1 MPPTAIVSYSHDDDE
16 HRARVLQLV
25 QELRAHGIDCI
36 LDRFVDP
43 TDWALWMETE
53 LRKRDW
59 VLVVATDIYQTRA
72 RGEEK
77 PGRGLGASWEYGVIR
92 QTLYE
97 ARGGDPKFVPI
108 VFGRHNVKY
117 IPEALRGRT
126 YYDVSD
132 AATRTTLFDKLAG
145 RSNTVV
151 PAPLGSLTNLNVV
164 SNGTQSFPAA
174 LQINSPRRQP
184 TGETSIRPR
193 LYLNVQV
200 VTPGFMAV
208 GNGPVHK
215 IGTYKLRFEL
225 WNKGKGAANKV
236 RVAMGGMSHVQRL
249 GTVAPR
255 DKPLKFTWELETERA
270 YHEPPDEPA
279 VVVEY
284 LDDDGI
290 VYRQRGPLQ
299 IKNLSGAFGYEGGNL
314 ESPEPVAE
322 CLITY

>member
-1 MPPTAIVSYSHDDDE
+1 MPPTAIVSYSHDNEE
-16 HRARVLQLV
+16 HRERVLQLA
-25 QELRAHGIDCI
+25 QELRGYGIDCI

-43 TDWALWMETE
+43 TDWALWMEIE
-53 LRKRDW
+53 LRERDW

-72 RGEEK
+72 RGEEE

-108 VFGRHNVKY
+108 VFGRDNAEY

-126 YYDVSD
+126 YYDVND
-132 AATRTTLFDKLAG
+132 LTGRTTLIEKLSG
-145 RSNTVV
+145 RPNTIV
-151 PAPLGSLTNLNVV
+151 PAPLGSLTNLQVI

-174 LQINSPRRQP
+174 IQINSPRRQP
-184 TGETSIRPR
+184 IGDASIRPR

-200 VTPGFMAV
+200 VTPLSMAV
-208 GNGPVHK
+208 GNGPVNK

-225 WNKGKGAANKV
+225 SNKGKGAANKV

-249 GTVAPR
+249 GTIAPR

-270 YHEPPDEPA
+270 YHEPPNEPA

-290 VYRQRGPLQ
+290 VYRQKGPLQ
-299 IKNLSGAFGYEGGNL
+299 IKSLSGAFGYEGGNL

-322 CLITY
+322 SFITY